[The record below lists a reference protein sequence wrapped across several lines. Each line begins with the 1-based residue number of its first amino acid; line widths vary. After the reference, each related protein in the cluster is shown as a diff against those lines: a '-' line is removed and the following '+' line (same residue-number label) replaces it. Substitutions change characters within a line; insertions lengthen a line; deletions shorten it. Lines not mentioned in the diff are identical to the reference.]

1 MKGEEE
7 KASRVRPTKKDADIL
22 IKYRIQKT
30 KAEAE
35 LKRKQVERAEMEIA
49 IMVGEFMRR
58 DLAHEQGQISFNY
71 IFSELF
77 AMLDD
82 MPGILEGLKA
92 VGIRKK
98 MEQRINLI
106 ADRAKDMIQKRIEV
120 AVRKTMKLAKERAKA
135 QPEEQA
141 DE

>member
-1 MKGEEE
+1 
-7 KASRVRPTKKDADIL
+7 
-22 IKYRIQKT
+22 
-30 KAEAE
+30 
-35 LKRKQVERAEMEIA
+35 
-49 IMVGEFMRR
+49 
-58 DLAHEQGQISFNY
+58 
-71 IFSELF
+71 
-77 AMLDD
+77 

-135 QPEEQA
+135 QPA